1 MEYDFTILNSFERN
15 TSNLNHIKRLYNNI
29 EIFNIFNDINDKE
42 QKIINL
48 NNYSQWQ
55 RIFEIFSKKEV
66 DKLFHNFEVNI
77 SNTEKITKN
86 FNDFHNSLEFFEDF
100 VNYKIELIKQ
110 IAKNNMLIS
119 NELDDKIS
127 NIINLLNSD
136 KYKKDLNELMNGLD
150 KNIETLDTLKKTIMK
165 CIENLKEQQ
174 PENMIPENYE
184 INIFKNEAFQ
194 PLIEFQ
200 LKYKDKL
207 QSLMENNLLE
217 ECFLKDVNKNIRDN
231 LKDIYNIFYKNKI
244 FLSQQD
250 KICYELNEGNVNKYG
265 MLCENDNNFGFKAVI
280 KTGAF
285 LNDVVYKR
293 DNKFITVYDSIDAVE
308 MINKEAK
315 LIIKNKFNKNP
326 IISKYL
332 FNKMDDFLK
341 VGGASS
347 YSIKE
352 MVKLVSNYLN
362 KKDILDNYNFDF
374 INEFN
379 KSFDIGKN
387 SYYSKIFENF
397 EDKTKKIIRTHNV
410 KNFAKSIT
418 SNKYNNLFNEESI
431 KIIGEIYDL
440 KLKKDTFQ
448 QYVGKKI
455 AKYKTSEEFNE
466 SLLNFL
472 KSFNSF
478 NNESIINI
486 ANDCGASVVF
496 EDPKYNTLILKIDTF
511 EQSKR
516 LGSTSWCISSQEN
529 YFNSYVQDGGGQ
541 YFFYNFMLEQTN
553 EQSVIGLTMDA
564 NNEFHVG
571 FYKDDTEIE
580 EKTPEIE
587 YAIDVIQI
595 YVEDSYKNDKIY
607 KLAKNRI

>member
-1 MEYDFTILNSFERN
+1 MEYDFTILNTFERHIHDLN
-15 TSNLNHIKRLYNNI
+15 TIKRLYNNI
-29 EIFNIFNDINDKE
+29 EVFNIFKVINNQENEINDKL
-42 QKIINL
+42 K
-48 NNYSQWQ
+48 
-55 RIFEIFSKKEV
+55 FKEIFKFIEKKEV
-66 DKLFHNFEVNI
+66 ENLFHKFDINLSNIGKMIENF
-77 SNTEKITKN
+77 KN
-86 FNDFHNSLEFFEDF
+86 FYDILDFFEDY
-100 VNYKIELIKQ
+100 VNYKLETIKIISDDNNLKSEELENKILN
-110 IAKNNMLIS
+110 INSILKN
-119 NELDDKIS
+119 
-127 NIINLLNSD
+127 D
-136 KYKKDLNELMNGLD
+136 KYKKDLNEFLVELK
-150 KNIETLDTLKKTIMK
+150 KNIEVLEKYSETVEK
-165 CIENLKEQQ
+165 CIKNITEEQ
-174 PENMIPENYE
+174 PEKMIPENYE
-184 INIFKNEAFQ
+184 VNIFKNESLQ

-200 LKYKDKL
+200 LKYKNKINL
-207 QSLMENNLLE
+207 LMEGDLLKDY
-217 ECFLKDVNKNIRDN
+217 FLKDVKKDIRGN
-231 LKDIYNIFYKNKI
+231 LKEIYNIFYKNKI
-244 FLSQQD
+244 FLSKED
-250 KICYELNEGNVNKYG
+250 KICYELNEGQENKYG
-265 MLCENDNNFGFKAVI
+265 QIYESKNTFGFKSAI
-280 KTGAF
+280 RTGYF
-285 LNDVVYKR
+285 LSDCIQKR
-293 DNKFITVYDSIDAVE
+293 EDKFISVYDSIDAIE
-308 MINKEAK
+308 IINKEAK

-326 IISKYL
+326 IIAKHL
-332 FNKMDDFLK
+332 VNKIDDFLK
-341 VGGASS
+341 INGAMSAH
-347 YSIKE
+347 SIKE
-352 MVKLVSNYLN
+352 LTKTVSNYLD

-379 KSFDIGKN
+379 KSFNLGKN

-397 EDKTKKIIRTHNV
+397 EDKTKKIIRNHNV

-418 SNKYNNLFNEESI
+418 SNKYNNLFNEESF

-440 KLKKDTFQ
+440 NLKKDTFQ
-448 QYVGKKI
+448 QYIGKKI
-455 AKYKTSEEFNE
+455 AKHKTPEEFNE

-496 EDPKYNTLILKIDTF
+496 EDTKYNTLILKIDNF

-595 YVEDSYKNDKIY
+595 YVEDSYKNDTIY
-607 KLAKNRI
+607 KLAKNSI